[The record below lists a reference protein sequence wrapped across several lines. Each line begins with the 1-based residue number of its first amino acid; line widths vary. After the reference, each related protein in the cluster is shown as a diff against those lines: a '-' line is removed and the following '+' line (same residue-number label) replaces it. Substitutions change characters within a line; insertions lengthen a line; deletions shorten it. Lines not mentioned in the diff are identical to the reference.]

1 MELAALDT
9 SQYSA
14 EDLRAVA
21 LAMSIDTPK
30 KRALYEAFLLTKWKD
45 WVGDESVKLGYPK
58 IESEKGK
65 FIMAMMLEN
74 QLRFQRQ
81 REVEVRNGRVTL
93 TQDTATSDEALPT
106 KFALPIVRRA
116 YALLINND
124 WSVVQPLP
132 GPTGYVFYL
141 DFLRESDSTNILSV
155 EYSNFFTAELGVP
168 SKGKLSLNRVVI
180 TAGKQLM
187 GTVFSLEAQEDARA
201 QLGLDIEMELIQ
213 AFSTE
218 FVRNIFGR
226 HLKTITLASTAQ
238 SNTGA
243 NLVAPWAGPNTQH
256 TFPDKGANTLT
267 DYKQMIYNA
276 IISADADFVRA
287 NRRPSTGIVCGYG
300 LAAYLQKANTATQAQ
315 APSNQNMASIGITD
329 YGTYAGRWQIWGT
342 DFLPDNVGWLYIKN
356 PDQLYAGHIYAPYV
370 PIQVMPAIY
379 GDYDPVTGNYQN
391 KDAWTRNIRERSA
404 DICTKSYAFQPLL
417 GPPGGLAQI

>member
-1 MELAALDT
+1 
-9 SQYSA
+9 
-14 EDLRAVA
+14 
-21 LAMSIDTPK
+21 
-30 KRALYEAFLLTKWKD
+30 
-45 WVGDESVKLGYPK
+45 
-58 IESEKGK
+58 
-65 FIMAMMLEN
+65 
-74 QLRFQRQ
+74 
-81 REVEVRNGRVTL
+81 
-93 TQDTATSDEALPT
+93 
-106 KFALPIVRRA
+106 
-116 YALLINND
+116 
-124 WSVVQPLP
+124 
-132 GPTGYVFYL
+132 VFYL

-168 SKGKLSLNRVVI
+168 SKGQLSLNRVVI

-238 SNTGA
+238 TNTGA
-243 NLVAPWAGPNTQH
+243 NLVAPWSGPNTQH
-256 TFPDKGANTLT
+256 TMPDKASNTLT

-300 LAAYLQKANTATQAQ
+300 LAAFLQKANTATQAQ

-379 GDYDPVTGNYQN
+379 GDYNTSTGAYTNS
-391 KDAWTRNIRERSA
+391 DAYTRNIRERSA
-404 DICTKSYAFQPLL
+404 DIVTKPYSFQPVSATSLSFD
-417 GPPGGLAQI
+417 

>member
-1 MELAALDT
+1 MELGTIDTTNFSQADVRAL
-9 SQYSA
+9 
-14 EDLRAVA
+14 A
-21 LAMSIDTPK
+21 LAMSLDSPR
-30 KRALYEAFLLTKWKD
+30 KRELYQEALMHKWEG
-45 WVGDESVKLGYPK
+45 WIGDDSEKRGYPK
-58 IESEKGK
+58 LESDKGK
-65 FIMAMMLEN
+65 LAMAMILEN
-74 QLRFQRQ
+74 QLRFQRA
-81 REVEVRNGRVTL
+81 REVQVVNGKVTL

-141 DFLRESDSTNILSV
+141 DFLREQDTTNILSV
-155 EYSNFFTAELGVP
+155 EYNAFLTAELGVP
-168 SKGKLSLNRVVI
+168 QKGKLQLNRVVI
-180 TAGKQLM
+180 TAAKQLM

-218 FVRNIFGR
+218 FVRNIFAR
-226 HLKTITLASTAQ
+226 HLKSIQLASINQT
-238 SNTGA
+238 NTGA
-243 NLVAPWAGPNTQH
+243 SLVAPWAGPNTQH
-256 TFPDKGANTLT
+256 TFADKGGTTLT
-267 DYKQMIYNA
+267 DYKQVIYNTL
-276 IISADADFVRA
+276 ITADADFVRA

-300 LAAYLQKANTATQAQ
+300 LAAFLQKANTATQSQ

-342 DFLPDNVGWLYIKN
+342 DFMADNAGFLYVKN

-379 GDYDPVTGNYQN
+379 GDYDPTTGNYQN

-404 DICTKSYAFQPLL
+404 DIVTKAYAFQPLL

>member
-1 MELAALDT
+1 MELTALDT
-9 SQYSA
+9 GKYSP
-14 EDLRAVA
+14 EDIRAISLA
-21 LAMSIDTPK
+21 LSIDTPRK
-30 KRALYEAFLLTKWKD
+30 KELYQEALLHKWDK
-45 WVGDESVKLGYPK
+45 WLGDESVKMGYPK
-58 IESEKGK
+58 LENTKDK
-65 FIMAMMLEN
+65 FAMAMILEN
-74 QLRFQRQ
+74 QLRFQRA

-93 TQDTATSDEALPT
+93 TQDTQTSDEALPT

-155 EYSNFFTAELGVP
+155 EYNNFLTGELGVP
-168 SKGKLSLNRVVI
+168 SKGKLQLNRVVI
-180 TAGKQLM
+180 TALKQLM

-226 HLKTITLASTAQ
+226 HLKNIQQASVNNT
-238 SNTGA
+238 NTGA
-243 NLVAPWAGPNTQH
+243 SLVAPWAGPNTQH
-256 TFPDKGANTLT
+256 QFADKGGSTLT
-267 DYKQMIYNA
+267 DYKQVIYNTL
-276 IISADADFVRA
+276 ITADADFVRA

-300 LAAYLQKANTATQAQ
+300 LAAFLQKANTATQSQ

-342 DFLPDNVGWLYIKN
+342 DFLADNVGFLYVKN

-391 KDAWTRNIRERSA
+391 KDAWTRNIRERSV
-404 DICTKSYAFQPLL
+404 DIVTKSYAFQPLL
-417 GPPGGLAQI
+417 GPPAGLAQI

>member
-1 MELAALDT
+1 MELHGIDTASLTGAELQAAVLALSLDT
-9 SQYSA
+9 P
-14 EDLRAVA
+14 R
-21 LAMSIDTPK
+21 K
-30 KRALYEAFLLTKWKD
+30 KAAYEHAIFNKWEK
-45 WVGDESVKLGYPK
+45 WTGDDSVKKGYPK
-58 IESEKGK
+58 LESEKDRMT
-65 FIMAMMLEN
+65 MAMILEN
-74 QLRFQRQ
+74 QLRFQRS
-81 REVEVRNGRVTL
+81 REVLVQNGKVTL

-132 GPTGYVFYL
+132 GPTGNVFYL
-141 DFLRESDSTNILSV
+141 DFLRDSDTTNILSV
-155 EYSNFFTAELGVP
+155 EYNNFLTTELGVP
-168 SKGKLSLNRVVI
+168 SKGKLSWNRVVI
-180 TAGKQLM
+180 PALKQLM

-226 HLKTITLASTAQ
+226 HLKNIQVASVSNT
-238 SNTGA
+238 NTGA
-243 NLVAPWAGPNTQH
+243 SLVAPWAGPNTQH
-256 TFPDKGANTLT
+256 TFADKGSTSLT
-267 DYKQMIYNA
+267 DYKQVIYNTL
-276 IISADADFVRA
+276 ISADADFQRA
-287 NRRPSTGIVCGYG
+287 NRMPSNGIVCGSG
-300 LAAYLQKANTATQAQ
+300 LPAFLQKANTATQSQ

-342 DFLPDNVGWLYIKN
+342 DFLADNVGFLYVKN
-356 PDQLYAGHIYAPYV
+356 PPQLYAGHIYAPYV

-404 DICTKSYAFQPLL
+404 DIVTKSYAFQPLL
-417 GPPGGLAQI
+417 GPPAGVTQI

>member
-1 MELAALDT
+1 MELGAIDT
-9 SQYSA
+9 SKYSA
-14 EDLRAVA
+14 ADMQALA

-30 KRALYEAFLLTKWKD
+30 KRELYQAALLNKWKD
-45 WVGDESVKLGYPK
+45 WLGDESVKLGYPK
-58 IESEKGK
+58 IENEKGK
-65 FIMAMMLEN
+65 FTMAMLLEN
-74 QLRFQRQ
+74 QLRFQRA
-81 REVEVRNGRVTL
+81 REVEVRNGKVTL

-155 EYSNFFTAELGVP
+155 EYNTFLTGELGVP
-168 SKGKLSLNRVVI
+168 SKGKLQLNRVVI
-180 TAGKQLM
+180 TALKQLM

-226 HLKTITLASTAQ
+226 HLKSIQLASVNQT
-238 SNTGA
+238 NTGA
-243 NLVAPWAGPNTQH
+243 SLVAPWAGANTQH
-256 TFPDKGANTLT
+256 TFPDKGGATLT
-267 DYKQMIYNA
+267 DYKQMIYNE
-276 IISADADFVRA
+276 IITADADFVRA

-300 LAAYLQKANTATQAQ
+300 LAAYLQKANTATQSQ
-315 APSNQNMASIGITD
+315 APTNQNMASIGITD

-342 DFLPDNVGWLYIKN
+342 DFLADNVGFLYVKN

-404 DICTKSYAFQPLL
+404 DIVTKAYAFQPLL
-417 GPPGGLAQI
+417 GPPAGVGQI